1 MTGMTLGGAGVVAG
15 LDAVAPVV
23 TAGAAVGTALGA
35 VAVVQLGF
43 SLRRMLAD

>member
-15 LDAVAPVV
+15 LDAVDPVV